1 VVGFYLSHVIHWWC
15 LIPVNAVFVFFYFVI
30 ARFAIKKFT
39 VFAVLPGSPADALSG
54 AFTRNIM
61 KTYQSSTNSEKK
73 IG

>member
-15 LIPVNAVFVFFYFVI
+15 LIPGNSILVIFYFVI
-30 ARFAIKKFT
+30 ARFVIKKFT
-39 VFAVLPGSPADALSG
+39 VFAVPPGSPADALSG
-54 AFTRNIM
+54 DFTRNIM

>member
-1 VVGFYLSHVIHWWC
+1 MRWWC
-15 LIPVNAVFVFFYFVI
+15 LIPGNVISVIFYFVI
-30 ARFAIKKFT
+30 ARFIIKKFT
-39 VFAVLPGSPADALSG
+39 VFAVLPGSPADALSR